1 MKMFLVKQIC
11 LQFSLDI
18 FSKPTISFLEY
29 RMLDRGILVQVL
41 PEDIDELVDAV
52 IKFSS
57 NDNASGAG
65 KCMCI

>member
-1 MKMFLVKQIC
+1 
-11 LQFSLDI
+11 
-18 FSKPTISFLEY
+18 
-29 RMLDRGILVQVL
+29 MLDRGILLQVL

-52 IKFSS
+52 IKFST